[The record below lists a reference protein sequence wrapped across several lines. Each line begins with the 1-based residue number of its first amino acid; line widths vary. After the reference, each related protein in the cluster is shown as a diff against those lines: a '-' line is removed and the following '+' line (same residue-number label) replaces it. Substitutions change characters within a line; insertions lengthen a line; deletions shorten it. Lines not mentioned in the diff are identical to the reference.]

1 MEWNFYNKV
10 LCDKRLE
17 WSFEWSIDWND
28 CETGFKG
35 SERIYSI
42 SKRIKKLWIW
52 LKFIVISKV
61 LQLNIRFN

>member
-10 LCDKRLE
+10 LCDKGLK
-17 WSFEWSIDWND
+17 WSFEWSIDRND

-52 LKFIVISKV
+52 LKFMVISKV
-61 LQLNIRFN
+61 LQLNITFN